1 MAGFKLGVI
10 RLGKAAGKIKYS
22 LLDEQDVSLIRRYG
36 FQAHVDMDR
45 DGNGAKI
52 YAYAYDL
59 IKGKSSMQSLHNMLW
74 EKYRGGIAPGFKVV
88 HMNGITVDNR
98 LDNLALIPED
108 FPVDMVEEPSTK
120 SREQS
125 LYWLAVQQLHIAPL
139 QCQNPIEIQKHKF
152 YDNNGHDVYLEED
165 SIYYE
170 CHYPPCTN
178 MEKHIRQFSI
188 CGRCQQ
194 VRYCGTMCQQQDWPV
209 HKTYCIERPAV
220 DSDTE
225 SLPDR

>member
-1 MAGFKLGVI
+1 LCSLFNMHIDQGERH
-10 RLGKAAGKIKYS
+10 RLLRA
-22 LLDEQDVSLIRRYG
+22 
-36 FQAHVDMDR
+36 
-45 DGNGAKI
+45 
-52 YAYAYDL
+52 
-59 IKGKSSMQSLHNMLW
+59 
-74 EKYRGGIAPGFKVV
+74 
-88 HMNGITVDNR
+88 
-98 LDNLALIPED
+98 
-108 FPVDMVEEPSTK
+108 ST
-120 SREQS
+120 S
-125 LYWLAVQQLHIAPL
+125 
-139 QCQNPIEIQKHKF
+139 KF
-152 YDNNGHDVYLEED
+152 YATEKNPSYIDFRKSMINSIQYALMYMFCFSED

-194 VRYCGTMCQQQDWPV
+194 VRYCGTICQQQDWPV